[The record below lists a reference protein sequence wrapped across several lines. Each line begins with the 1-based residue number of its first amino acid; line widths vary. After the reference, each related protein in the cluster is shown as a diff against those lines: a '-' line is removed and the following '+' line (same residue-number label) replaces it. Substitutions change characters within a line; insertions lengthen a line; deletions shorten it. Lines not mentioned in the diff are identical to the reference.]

1 VTSRPVI
8 LAEIWPLPVSADIG
22 RESLTFPDDFA
33 TLREIFALG
42 SGKRP
47 GRELR
52 ERAYSP
58 CREDLMAKLVDNP
71 ELAFRLARAIVS
83 DIALYN
89 QEKVKEGIKN
99 DNIFDLLQDELG
111 EGREHFYARVSPDL
125 TERDRLFDR
134 AIVDVMIKQAGKIES
149 SIW

>member
-1 VTSRPVI
+1 
-8 LAEIWPLPVSADIG
+8 
-22 RESLTFPDDFA
+22 
-33 TLREIFALG
+33 
-42 SGKRP
+42 
-47 GRELR
+47 
-52 ERAYSP
+52 
-58 CREDLMAKLVDNP
+58 MAKLVDNP